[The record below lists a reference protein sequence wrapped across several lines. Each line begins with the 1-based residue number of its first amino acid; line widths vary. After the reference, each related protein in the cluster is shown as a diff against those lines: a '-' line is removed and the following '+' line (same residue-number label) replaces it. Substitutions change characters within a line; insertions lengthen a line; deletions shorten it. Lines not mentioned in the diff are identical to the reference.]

1 MLRPRQAS
9 LLICVLLLL
18 GMIVPCLGL
27 SEEAE
32 KATGEA
38 ASEKSYDDWHF
49 VYYIAPAWLPAFS
62 GHVTAKGKTAS
73 VHVNYGQMLENLQ
86 FAKGAGFGHLEV
98 KKGRWVLLVEGLY
111 AKFSDQANVLKDIK
125 PPIIV
130 PIEISVAGQVKVT
143 TAASFD
149 ETSVLYDL
157 YRSDST
163 IRNQPVLTVE
173 ALLGARYL
181 YFGTSA
187 TVSTLGPLAVRSVS
201 FSKKQ
206 DWVDPIIGGRVL
218 WNLGNRWMVGFRG
231 DVGGFGLVSRFTLN
245 LDAFVVYRANNW
257 LRFVGGYRA
266 LYEDH
271 VEGGGIN
278 KFVYDMWTYAPYV
291 GVGVEF

>member
-1 MLRPRQAS
+1 MLF
-9 LLICVLLLL
+9 VLS
-18 GMIVPCLGL
+18 MIVPCLGMA
-27 SEEAE
+27 EEAE

-62 GHVTAKGKTAS
+62 GHVTSKGKTAS